1 MSTAASS
8 GTNKPSVRIREISP
22 RLAFQAHQVS
32 TEQKVELVDRLTA
45 AGVQAIELSSFVH
58 PKMVPGLA
66 DAEQVFARV
75 KRPAGVSLECCVA
88 NVAGLRRAIDA
99 GAHAAYFLLAAD
111 EAFSMA
117 NIGRSIDDSLA
128 ELARMQELAG
138 TTDIKLGSYLIAALG
153 GPSGLARGPQDVEPV
168 MQKLLALGVKD
179 WILADSCGYA
189 SPSLMRRMVEFAA
202 SLTPMGRLNVQVHD
216 SRGMGLAN
224 LAALAPMGLRNM
236 DTALAGSGAH
246 PAAKGLLVGGTCTED
261 AVQMLELEGYATG
274 VDLAALIET
283 ANWLNDVLG
292 GHEMGFVRRSG
303 KVPVSQQEVEAFHA
317 ARTGF
322 KWDSKVAERAATEGT
337 QT

>member
-1 MSTAASS
+1 M
-8 GTNKPSVRIREISP
+8 PDVRIREISP
-22 RLAFQAHQVS
+22 RLAFQAHQVE
-32 TEQKVELVDRLTA
+32 TEQKIEFVDRLTA
-45 AGVQAIELSSFVH
+45 AGVQAIESSSFVH

-75 KRPAGVSLECCVA
+75 KRPTGVSLECCVA
-88 NVAGLRRAIDA
+88 NVTGLRRAIDA

-117 NIGRSIDDSLA
+117 NIGRSIDDSLLELTKLH
-128 ELARMQELAG
+128 ELAA
-138 TTDIKLGSYLIAALG
+138 TADIKLGTYLIAAFG
-153 GPSGLARGPQDVEPV
+153 GPTGLARGPQDVQPV
-168 MQKLLALGVKD
+168 MAKLLQLGVHD

-189 SPSLMRRMVEFAA
+189 APSQMRRMVEFAA
-202 SLTPMGRLNVQVHD
+202 TLTPMDRLNVQVHD

-224 LAALAPMGLRNM
+224 VATLAGMGLRNI

-261 AVQMLELEGYATG
+261 AVQMLELEGFGTG
-274 VDLAALIET
+274 IDLMALIDA
-283 ANWLNDVLG
+283 ANWLNELLG

-303 KVPVSQQEVEAFHA
+303 KVPANEEEVEAFKA

-322 KWDSKVAERAATEGT
+322 KWESK
-337 QT
+337 